1 MREFKL
7 KKEKEIMLNHATL
20 TQNYIKVLSER
31 HKKNV
36 TWGLTTCFWKKS
48 NKWGNFKWKHQK
60 NKKKNAEIEIKN
72 NRKRCL
78 KKYRVMNFGF
88 LFGIT

>member
-1 MREFKL
+1 
-7 KKEKEIMLNHATL
+7 MLNHATL

-36 TWGLTTCFWKKS
+36 TWGLTTCSWKKKAINEEILS
-48 NKWGNFKWKHQK
+48 ENIK
-60 NKKKNAEIEIKN
+60 KKKNAEIEIKN

-78 KKYRVMNFGF
+78 KKV
-88 LFGIT
+88 